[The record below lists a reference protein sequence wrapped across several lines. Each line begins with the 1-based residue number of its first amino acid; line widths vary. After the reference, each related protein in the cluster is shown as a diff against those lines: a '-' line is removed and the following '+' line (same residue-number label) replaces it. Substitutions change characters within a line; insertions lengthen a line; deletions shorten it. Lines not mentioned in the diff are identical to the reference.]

1 MAKLDHNYIESL
13 VEMAKDNDSNA
24 LAELYA
30 ATYQVQYAYSYHY
43 LKDEHLAKLAL
54 QETYIKAFRGIN
66 TLRDSRLFVQWLD
79 QINFRVCFGMAGN
92 SGEDD
97 SSQMQKRPEDETIS
111 INGRNFY
118 VRQIMSLPFT
128 EAQCLIFH
136 YYNDMS
142 FRDIA
147 RLTDT
152 SRSSVKRAIKL
163 GTMRLFLLIGE
174 GGAPK

>member
-1 MAKLDHNYIESL
+1 
-13 VEMAKDNDSNA
+13 
-24 LAELYA
+24 
-30 ATYQVQYAYSYHY
+30 
-43 LKDEHLAKLAL
+43 
-54 QETYIKAFRGIN
+54 
-66 TLRDSRLFVQWLD
+66 
-79 QINFRVCFGMAGN
+79 MAGN

-174 GGAPK
+174 GGAAK

>member
-43 LKDEHLAKLAL
+43 LKDEHLAQCAL
-54 QETYIKAFRGIN
+54 QETYIKAFRGIS
-66 TLRDSRLFVQWLD
+66 TLRDSKLFVQWLD
-79 QINFRVCFGMAGN
+79 QINFRVCFDIAGSN
-92 SGEDD
+92 SEGNPL
-97 SSQMQKRPEDETIS
+97 QRKTRPEDETVL

-152 SRSSVKRAIKL
+152 SRSSVKRAIRL
-163 GTMRLFLLIGE
+163 GTMRLLLLIGE
-174 GGAPK
+174 GGAAE